1 MYNFILYV
9 VEDDCSPLGRLPQS
23 AGAPAASTDEW
34 SQHVLPGHRR
44 QNPTTLGGRGPTNQ
58 YY

>member
-1 MYNFILYV
+1 MLYV

-23 AGAPAASTDEW
+23 AGAPTATSDEW

-44 QNPTTLGGRGPTNQ
+44 KNPATLGRRGTTIQ
-58 YY
+58 DYSHF

>member
-1 MYNFILYV
+1 MLYV

-23 AGAPAASTDEW
+23 AGAPTATSDEW

-44 QNPTTLGGRGPTNQ
+44 KNPATLGRRGTTIQ
-58 YY
+58 DY